1 MSLDNQEAMASTF
14 QRFFS
19 PRAIAVLGASPSPNA
34 LSRRFISGLIRH
46 GYTGRIVPIN
56 PHHDSVDGIRCF
68 PSLAEAENPNEID
81 IAVLS
86 IPAANVPAALEECAA
101 AGLCGVHIFT
111 SGFGEIG
118 ASGAEAQRRLVES
131 ARRLKLRILGPNSP
145 GFINFTD
152 SIALIALGVGFRST
166 LIRGGLGLVAQ
177 SGGVGGLIC
186 EQAQDAGVGFSR
198 FICIGN
204 EADIS
209 TGELLRWYA
218 ADPETH
224 FVAVYIEGIRDP
236 ADLVSGLDAL
246 ARQNKPVVVLKAA
259 STELVARATS
269 AHTGVLATSDDVF
282 DAVLARYGGIRVHG
296 VSELVDVTVALERL
310 KVGASK
316 RVGLISTSGGAG
328 VLATQAAERAGI
340 ELPKPM
346 PETHERLAR
355 ILPDY
360 ASSGNPGDMS
370 GAFNEHPEI
379 FRDSIAAYC
388 DDPQYDAVVVI
399 LTVQPPPV
407 AERLALN
414 LIEFARS
421 RTRPPAVLWIAG
433 EMSAAAR
440 SRLREAGLAV
450 FEDADRCMRALA
462 ARACKNPLEQ
472 LRASSPGTNINL
484 GNLENL
490 PAGQVSDDE
499 ALELLARCGIPVP
512 PMHKCATTDDARGAL
527 RELGRVA
534 VKAVGLAHKASA
546 GGLVLDITTDD
557 EIAQAHTRVAEAAAR
572 AGGEPAYTIVQQLA
586 PSGLELIIG
595 ARRDPGFGVILVV
608 GLGGS
613 TAELCQRVSR
623 RLLPLTEGESA
634 EMLHETGLWDVL
646 ANARPSAPLETA
658 AAIQQL
664 ADLAQAIGDRLEAVE
679 VNPLIV
685 HSGTEGVSAVDVLLL
700 LRDTQAVQSHE
711 KPEENS

>member
-1 MSLDNQEAMASTF
+1 MSVSEQVVSASNF

-19 PRAIAVLGASPSPNA
+19 PRAIAVFGASPSSDS
-34 LSRRFISGLIRH
+34 LSRRFILGLIRH
-46 GYTGRIVPIN
+46 GYKGRIVPIN
-56 PHHDSVDGIRCF
+56 PRHELVDGIRCF
-68 PSLAEAENPNEID
+68 PSLTEVENPNEID
-81 IAVLS
+81 IAVMS
-86 IPAANVPAALEECAA
+86 IPAAKVLAALSDCAT
-101 AGLCGVHIFT
+101 AGLFGVHIFT
-111 SGFGEIG
+111 SGFGETG
-118 ASGAEAQRRLVES
+118 AAGAEAQRHLVEL
-131 ARRLKLRILGPNSP
+131 ARKLNLRILGPNSP

-186 EQAQDAGVGFSR
+186 ERAQDAGVGFSR

-218 ADPETH
+218 ADPETQ
-224 FVAVYIEGIRDP
+224 FVAVYIEGIRDS
-236 ADLVSGLDAL
+236 ADLVSGFDAL

-296 VSELVDVTVALERL
+296 VEELIDVAVALERL
-310 KVGASK
+310 KVGASN

-340 ELPKPM
+340 ELPKPTQK
-346 PETHERLAR
+346 THDRLAQ

-360 ASSGNPGDMS
+360 ASSGNPGDMT
-370 GAFNEHPEI
+370 GAFNEQPEI
-379 FRDSIAAYC
+379 FNESIAAYC

-407 AERLALN
+407 AAQLSCN
-414 LIEFARS
+414 LIEFART
-421 RTRPPAVLWIAG
+421 RDRPPAVLWIAG
-433 EMSAAAR
+433 EMSAAGRA
-440 SRLREAGLAV
+440 RLREAGLAV

-462 ARACKNPLEQ
+462 ARVGKSPLEK
-472 LRASSPGTNINL
+472 RCASTPDVRIDL
-484 GNLENL
+484 GHLMNQ
-490 PAGQVSDDE
+490 PTGQVPDDE
-499 ALELLARCGIPVP
+499 ALALLNRCGIPVP
-512 PMHKCATTDDARGAL
+512 PTHKCATKDDARGAL

-557 EIAQAHTRVAEAAAR
+557 EVTQAHTQVLEAAKR
-572 AGGEPAYTIVQQLA
+572 SGGEPAYAIVQKLS

-623 RLLPLTEGESA
+623 RLLPLTDGEAA
-634 EMLHETGLWDVL
+634 EMLHETGIWDVL
-646 ANARPSAPLETA
+646 ANARPSAALETA
-658 AAIQQL
+658 AVISQL
-664 ADLAQAIGDRLEAVE
+664 AGLAQAIGGRLEAIE

-685 HSGTEGVSAVDVLLL
+685 HSGTEGVNAVDVLLL
-700 LRDTQAVQSHE
+700 LRDTQELNKH
-711 KPEENS
+711 